1 MGIPLL
7 FFFFFLLF
15 MRLFPE
21 IDGGIQYD
29 ECKASRCSHHGPVI
43 RFPFRLKDQ
52 PVPDHCGYPGF
63 ELTCS
68 EEKLTI
74 LELPNSA
81 KLWVREINYTSQEMF
96 VRFPDDEYCLPRM
109 IVNLNLSAFPYK
121 FKYST
126 PVSFFNCSENK
137 SESDGFWR
145 SIPSTCSSSY
155 PVYFTYSL
163 DSLSEVD
170 LTSCRKIFNATIPRF
185 IPDEDYESS
194 MNWSKPMCGNC
205 EAQGEKCQ
213 LKKKSNSR
221 EPEIECIPKPA
232 KGTSP
237 CKLLLMK
244 FSVVVVMYA
253 LLVLITL
260 QGTVQPNSTNE

>member
-29 ECKASRCSHHGPVI
+29 ECKASRCSHQGPVI

-68 EEKLTI
+68 EENRTI

-81 KLWVREINYTSQEMF
+81 KLWVMEIDYTSQEMYG
-96 VRFPDDEYCLPRM
+96 RYSDDEYCLQRL
-109 IVNLNLSAFPYK
+109 IANLNLSALPFQFRDSSPA
-121 FKYST
+121 
-126 PVSFFNCSENK
+126 SFFNCSENK
-137 SESDGFWR
+137 SESYGFWG
-145 SIPSTCSSSY
+145 SIPSACSSSD

-163 DSLSEVD
+163 DSLSVVD
-170 LTSCRKIFNATIPRF
+170 LTSCRKIFNATIPDLILF
-185 IPDEDYESS
+185 EPYYSWMI
-194 MNWSKPMCGNC
+194 WSKPMCGNC
-205 EAQGEKCQ
+205 EARGEKCQ
-213 LKKKSNSR
+213 LKKKSNNR

-232 KGTSP
+232 KGT
-237 CKLLLMK
+237 
-244 FSVVVVMYA
+244 
-253 LLVLITL
+253 
-260 QGTVQPNSTNE
+260 

>member
-7 FFFFFLLF
+7 FFFFLLF

-29 ECKASRCSHHGPVI
+29 ECKASRCSHPGPVI

-52 PVPDHCGYPGF
+52 PVPDHCVYPGF

-68 EEKLTI
+68 EENRTI

-81 KLWVREINYTSQEMF
+81 KLWVKEIDYTSQEMF
-96 VRFPDDEYCLPRM
+96 VRYPDDEYCLQRL
-109 IVNLNLSAFPYK
+109 IVNLNLSALPFQ

-137 SESDGFWR
+137 SESYGFWR
-145 SIPSTCSSSY
+145 SIPSTCSSSD
-155 PVYFTYSL
+155 PVYFIYSPYY
-163 DSLSEVD
+163 LSKVD
-170 LTSCRKIFNATIPRF
+170 LTSCRKIFNATISRF
-185 IPDEDYESS
+185 LLYEDHESL
-194 MNWSKPMCGNC
+194 MIWSKPMCGNC
-205 EAQGEKCQ
+205 EARGENCQ
-213 LKKKSNSR
+213 MKKKSNSR

-232 KGTSP
+232 KGT
-237 CKLLLMK
+237 
-244 FSVVVVMYA
+244 
-253 LLVLITL
+253 
-260 QGTVQPNSTNE
+260 

>member
-1 MGIPLL
+1 MGTPLL

-15 MRLFPE
+15 MRLFLE

-43 RFPFRLKDQ
+43 QFPFRLKDQ

-68 EEKLTI
+68 EEKRTI

-81 KLWVREINYTSQEMF
+81 KLWVKEIDYTSQEMF
-96 VRFPDDEYCLPRM
+96 VRYPDDKYCLQWR
-109 IVNLNLSAFPYK
+109 IVNLNLSALPFQ
-121 FKYST
+121 FTDST
-126 PVSFFNCSENK
+126 PFSFFNCSENK
-137 SESDGFWR
+137 SESYGFLG
-145 SIPSTCSSSY
+145 SIPCTCSSSD
-155 PVYFTYSL
+155 PVYFTRSPKY
-163 DSLSEVD
+163 LSEVD
-170 LTSCRKIFNATIPRF
+170 LTSCRKIFNATIPEF
-185 IPDEDYESS
+185 ILYDVYDAFS
-194 MNWSKPMCGNC
+194 MIWSKPMCRYC
-205 EAQGEKCQ
+205 EAGEKCQ

-237 CKLLLMK
+237 CKLLMK

-253 LLVLITL
+253 PFVLINFTRYC
-260 QGTVQPNSTNE
+260 TTK

>member
-1 MGIPLL
+1 
-7 FFFFFLLF
+7 
-15 MRLFPE
+15 MRLFPK

-68 EEKLTI
+68 EEKRTI

-81 KLWVREINYTSQEMF
+81 KLWVKEINYTSQWMVVF
-96 VRFPDDEYCLPRM
+96 YADECCLQSR
-109 IVNLNLSAFPYK
+109 IVNLNLSAFPFQFTDYM
-121 FKYST
+121 S
-126 PVSFFNCSENK
+126 VSFFNCSENK
-137 SESDGFWR
+137 SESLG
-145 SIPSTCSSSY
+145 SIPSTCSSSD

-170 LTSCRKIFNATIPRF
+170 LTSCRKIFNATIPDF
-185 IPDEDYESS
+185 ILYEDYESW
-194 MNWSKPMCGNC
+194 MIWSKPMCGNC
-205 EAQGEKCQ
+205 EARGEKCQ

-232 KGTSP
+232 KGT
-237 CKLLLMK
+237 
-244 FSVVVVMYA
+244 
-253 LLVLITL
+253 
-260 QGTVQPNSTNE
+260 

>member
-7 FFFFFLLF
+7 FFFFFFFFLLF

-29 ECKASRCSHHGPVI
+29 ECKASRCSHPGPVI

-52 PVPDHCGYPGF
+52 PVPDHCVYPGF

-68 EEKLTI
+68 EENRTI
-74 LELPNSA
+74 IELPNSA
-81 KLWVREINYTSQEMF
+81 KLWVREINYTSQEM
-96 VRFPDDEYCLPRM
+96 VVLYADECCLQSR
-109 IVNLNLSAFPYK
+109 IVNLNLSAFPFQFTDYM
-121 FKYST
+121 SI
-126 PVSFFNCSENK
+126 SFFNCSENK
-137 SESDGFWR
+137 SESLG
-145 SIPSTCSSSY
+145 SIPSTCSSSD

-170 LTSCRKIFNATIPRF
+170 LTSCRKIFNATIPDF
-185 IPDEDYESS
+185 ILYEDYESS

-232 KGTSP
+232 KGT
-237 CKLLLMK
+237 
-244 FSVVVVMYA
+244 
-253 LLVLITL
+253 
-260 QGTVQPNSTNE
+260 

>member
-15 MRLFPE
+15 MRWFPE

-68 EEKLTI
+68 EEKRTI

-81 KLWVREINYTSQEMF
+81 KLWVKEIDYTSQMMIGLYS
-96 VRFPDDEYCLPRM
+96 DDEYCLLRR
-109 IVNLNLSAFPYK
+109 IVNLNLSAFPFQ

-126 PVSFFNCSENK
+126 PASFFNCSENK
-137 SESDGFWR
+137 SESYGFLG
-145 SIPSTCSSSY
+145 SIPSTCSSSD
-155 PVYFTYSL
+155 PIYFTYSL

-170 LTSCRKIFNATIPRF
+170 LVSRPETHLRGMTVNSHPQAF
-185 IPDEDYESS
+185 S
-194 MNWSKPMCGNC
+194 
-205 EAQGEKCQ
+205 
-213 LKKKSNSR
+213 LK
-221 EPEIECIPKPA
+221 
-232 KGTSP
+232 
-237 CKLLLMK
+237 
-244 FSVVVVMYA
+244 V
-253 LLVLITL
+253 
-260 QGTVQPNSTNE
+260 

>member
-43 RFPFRLKDQ
+43 RFPFWLKDQ
-52 PVPDHCGYPGF
+52 PVPDYCGYPGF

-68 EEKLTI
+68 EEKRTI

-81 KLWVREINYTSQEMF
+81 KLWVKKINYTSQEMF
-96 VRFPDDEYCLPRM
+96 VRYADEYCLQSR
-109 IVNLNLSAFPYK
+109 IVNLILSALPFQ
-121 FKYST
+121 FTEST
-126 PVSFFNCSENK
+126 SFSFFNCSENK
-137 SESDGFWR
+137 SESYGFWG
-145 SIPSTCSSSY
+145 SIPSTCSSSD
-155 PVYFTYSL
+155 PVYFTSSL
-163 DSLSEVD
+163 HSLSEVD
-170 LTSCRKIFNATIPRF
+170 LTSCRKIFNATIPDF
-185 IPDEDYESS
+185 ILFGDYESS

-232 KGTSP
+232 KGT
-237 CKLLLMK
+237 
-244 FSVVVVMYA
+244 
-253 LLVLITL
+253 
-260 QGTVQPNSTNE
+260 

>member
-68 EEKLTI
+68 EEKRTI

-81 KLWVREINYTSQEMF
+81 KFWVRKINYTSQEMV
-96 VRFPDDEYCLPRM
+96 VRYTDEYCLWRR
-109 IVNLNLSAFPYK
+109 IVNLNFSAFP
-121 FKYST
+121 FQFPDNT

-137 SESDGFWR
+137 SESYGFGG
-145 SIPSTCSSSY
+145 SIPSTCSSSD
-155 PVYFTYSL
+155 PIYFTYNSYY
-163 DSLSEVD
+163 LSEVD
-170 LTSCRKIFNATIPRF
+170 LTSCRKIFNATIPDF
-185 IPDEDYESS
+185 ILHEDYETSS
-194 MNWSKPMCGNC
+194 MIWSKPMCGNC
-205 EAQGEKCQ
+205 EAGGEKCQ

-232 KGTSP
+232 KGT
-237 CKLLLMK
+237 
-244 FSVVVVMYA
+244 
-253 LLVLITL
+253 
-260 QGTVQPNSTNE
+260 